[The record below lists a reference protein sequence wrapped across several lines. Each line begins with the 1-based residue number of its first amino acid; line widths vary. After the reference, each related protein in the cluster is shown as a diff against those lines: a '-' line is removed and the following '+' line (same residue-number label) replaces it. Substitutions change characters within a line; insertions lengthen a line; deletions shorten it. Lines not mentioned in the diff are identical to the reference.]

1 LIKKRIYAIFPILAI
16 VCTMLAGCGSDGLD
30 PKNPVAITMWH
41 NYGGQMQSTMDSL
54 VDEFNN
60 TIGREKG
67 IIVNVTAISAFKD
80 VETNLQL
87 IANGDPG
94 APEMPDITVAYP
106 KTAMF
111 LQSEGLLAP
120 LDELF
125 TKEELNTYLPEFIAE
140 GRLSDGQLYV
150 FPIAKSTE
158 VLFVNQTL
166 FERFAADTGVTMDSL
181 ATFEGIAEAAVQYTE
196 WSGGA
201 AFYTADSWFNIAMV
215 GAVQKG
221 AAFVEENRLR
231 TDLPSFKNLWTLA
244 SETAAQGGF
253 AMSDSYSSDLSK
265 TGEIICS
272 TGSTAG
278 ILFYGESVT
287 YPDNTI
293 EAVEYTVLPYP
304 TFVSGSKVALQRGA
318 GMVIAKSTSVKE
330 YAAAL
335 FLKWVTQP
343 EQNMRFVSS
352 TGYLPVTKEAFES
365 NMTAEIEK
373 VENANIRR
381 LLTAAI
387 KMYDEYSFIVAPN
400 YEQYDTMSKAFES
413 AFKQSMREARERV
426 DGGEEIDA
434 VTGALYSVFMK

>member
-1 LIKKRIYAIFPILAI
+1 MKKRLFAVCMALVTAMGVLAS
-16 VCTMLAGCGSDGLD
+16 CGGDGKLD
-30 PKNPVAITMWH
+30 PKNPVSITMWH

-60 TIGREKG
+60 TIGQEKG

-80 VETNLQL
+80 VEANLQL

-111 LQSEGLLAP
+111 LNEAELLAP
-120 LDELF
+120 LDGLF
-125 TKEELNTYLPEFIAE
+125 TPEELDAYLPEFIEE
-140 GRLSDGQLYV
+140 GRLPDGQLYV

-158 VLFVNQTL
+158 VLFVNRTL
-166 FERFAADTGVTMDSL
+166 FERFAADTGVTLENL
-181 ATFEGIAEAAVQYTE
+181 ATFEGIAEAAVTYAE

-215 GAVQKG
+215 GTAQKG
-221 AAFVEENRLR
+221 AAFVEEENLR
-231 TDLPSFKNLWTLA
+231 TDLPAFKNYWTIA
-244 SETAAQGGF
+244 MQTAARGGF
-253 AMSDSYSSDLSK
+253 AVSDSYSSDLSK

-304 TFVSGSKVALQRGA
+304 TFVSGNKVALQRGA
-318 GMVIAKSTSVKE
+318 GMVIAKSTPVRE
-330 YAAAL
+330 QAAAL
-335 FLKWVTQP
+335 FLQWVTQP
-343 EQNMRFVSS
+343 ERNMRFVSS
-352 TGYLPVTKEAFES
+352 TGYLPVTKEAFET
-365 NMTAEIEK
+365 NMTAEIEL
-373 VENANIRR
+373 VENENVRR
-381 LLTAAI
+381 LLTAATQ
-387 KMYDEYSFIVAPN
+387 MYDEYSFITAPN
-400 YEQYDTMSKAFES
+400 YEQFDAMSKAFET
-413 AFKQSMREARERV
+413 AFKQAMRTAREQT
-426 DGGEEIDA
+426 DAGGEISG
-434 VTGALYSVFMK
+434 VTATLYSTFMQ